1 MRRLVLA
8 VFGGPAGY
16 LGLIVCWIS
25 YLSLDVAIEFI
36 YPWDCLLLEAGLLAL
51 MVPVVEPLPG
61 WAATTLPL
69 PIVVL
74 AFQVLLVRLL
84 WGFGKF
90 KFIGM
95 SHHDFGYLKEFLIFQ
110 PMSSRLGWWAHHLP
124 LAVLKVA
131 LLLLFLVEVPLP
143 VLAFVPGPARLVLV
157 FAAAALMLGIQVTS
171 NFGFFNLLV
180 LVLLVPLLD
189 LGSSLAQLSLDAAL
203 RDWQSLLVHVS
214 VVVWLVGGVL
224 FFPFNSWVPHS
235 WLYWPMQ
242 LHIRFRIVRGVIAF
256 YRSLSGLR
264 VLHGYGAWPAATAGP
279 QARSPSSR
287 AAPTGTP
294 GANTSTGSCPA
305 RSNRSRARSRPITR
319 DWTTTSCMR
328 ASD

>member
-1 MRRLVLA
+1 MSIETLIPSPLLVWGVFPRLLGVIYFIALASLYRQVLPIAGSRGFSPVAPMLVHIRRDLPLHRRLLHFPTLLWISASDRALQTIVLLGCAGSVLA

-51 MVPVVEPLPG
+51 MVPAVEPLPG

-110 PMSSRLGWWAHHLP
+110 PMSNRLGWWAHHLP
-124 LAVLKVA
+124 LQVFKVA
-131 LLLLFLVEVPLP
+131 LFLLFLV
-143 VLAFVPGPARLVLV
+143 
-157 FAAAALMLGIQVTS
+157 
-171 NFGFFNLLV
+171 
-180 LVLLVPLLD
+180 
-189 LGSSLAQLSLDAAL
+189 
-203 RDWQSLLVHVS
+203 
-214 VVVWLVGGVL
+214 
-224 FFPFNSWVPHS
+224 
-235 WLYWPMQ
+235 
-242 LHIRFRIVRGVIAF
+242 
-256 YRSLSGLR
+256 
-264 VLHGYGAWPAATAGP
+264 
-279 QARSPSSR
+279 
-287 AAPTGTP
+287 
-294 GANTSTGSCPA
+294 
-305 RSNRSRARSRPITR
+305 
-319 DWTTTSCMR
+319 
-328 ASD
+328 